1 MKMGHT
7 KMMKRFLIIFALL
20 IIMLSVSVPY
30 VTGKFVEGHLQQFEN
45 TVMNTDGLQ
54 LIGTPHQ
61 QNIGWNHSQSE
72 SNIKITA
79 LDGQVKLEQQV
90 EHGFLPFKPVEVSS
104 KLHPDAVLKNTFKD
118 LFGNDLPIEA
128 ITQIDLMG
136 KSNTI
141 FHQTNGGLKGTLNVD
156 PRGKV
161 ISGTLQTPKLKS
173 PLLAY
178 PIELNEGNFK
188 FNLQRQEER
197 INTQFEGSLQNF
209 SFLKQMDAQKISF
222 HSNVTNSGQM
232 IHQFAWD
239 MKSDQVIIL
248 NKDWGKF
255 NIVAEGKNFDLS
267 AFAKLRELSKAPAF
281 QQRLMLPIILLQ
293 EAPAFLQKLPAFQ
306 VKTLTLETPEG
317 NLELTGQFEMTPPQN
332 TDANSL
338 NILFKNI
345 KANWNGKVS
354 EKLLRQWL
362 SASSNKNSDE
372 IDKMLKNI
380 ENKHRLVRKENDFV
394 MNLRIENGEALLND
408 QPLTLKDLK
417 F

>member
-1 MKMGHT
+1 
-7 KMMKRFLIIFALL
+7 MKRFLIMGFLVVISAGA
-20 IIMLSVSVPY
+20 IVPY
-30 VTGKFVEGHLQQFEN
+30 ITGKFVEGHLQQFEN
-45 TVMNTDGLQ
+45 AVMNTDGLQ

-61 QNIGWNHSQSE
+61 QTIGWNNSQSQ

-79 LDGQVKLEQQV
+79 LDGQLKFEQQV
-90 EHGFLPFKPVEVSS
+90 NHGFLPFKSVELST

-118 LFGNDLPIEA
+118 LFGNDFPIEA
-128 ITQIDLMG
+128 ITQIDVMG

-141 FHQTNGGLKGTLNVD
+141 FHQTNGGLKGTLNID
-156 PRGKV
+156 PRGKI

-178 PIELNEGNFK
+178 HFELDEGNLR

-197 INTQFEGSLQNF
+197 INTQLDGELHNLA
-209 SFLKQMDAQKISF
+209 FLKQVDAQKISF
-222 HSNVTNSGQM
+222 HSNVSNSGQM

-239 MKSDQVIIL
+239 MKSDQVTIL

-255 NIVAEGKNFDLS
+255 KMVADGKNFDLS
-267 AFAKLRELSKAPAF
+267 SFAKLRDLSKAPAF
-281 QQRLMLPIILLQ
+281 QQRLMLPLMLLQ

-306 VKTLTLETPEG
+306 VKTLSLETPEG

-332 TDANSL
+332 TNTNSL

-345 KANWNGKVS
+345 KATWDGKVS

-362 SASSNKNSDE
+362 STTSNKNSDE
-372 IDKMLKNI
+372 VDNLLKNI
-380 ENKHRLVRKENDFV
+380 ENKHRLVKKEDNFV
-394 MNLRIENGEALLND
+394 MKLRIENGEALLND
-408 QPLTLKDLK
+408 QPITLKDLK